1 LGDGEM
7 ENIEEYRE
15 NFPVTKNKIYL
26 NHAAH
31 SPIPKPATDAMQ
43 RHIEELS
50 QYGDAIDQ
58 NDGKTSFAKLI
69 NAEKEEVA
77 LVENT
82 STGLN
87 IIANMLSYPSSSN
100 IVTTDLEYPSVVYP
114 WKRKKLG
121 VNIRYV
127 KNRAGKIFLEDLE
140 KAMDDKTVAVAIS
153 HVEYVN
159 GFRFDLKAV
168 SEIAHDHGAYLVVD
182 AIQSLGALSV
192 DVKHDE
198 VDFLTAACYKWMLGP
213 PGIGYLYVRKELIE
227 KFEPPF
233 IGWASVKPEIFE
245 TLDFWEIRDLKL
257 SETASRF
264 EVGTPGRV
272 SIAGA
277 VAALNLLLN
286 AGIENIEKRILTLTD
301 HLVELLSAQ
310 GIKFQT
316 PLEPEYRS
324 GIVNFLIDDPQER
337 TDQLAQKGI
346 VVSARSHGIRVSP
359 HFYNTREEIDKL
371 VDEAIRQKGNV

>member
-1 LGDGEM
+1 M
-7 ENIEEYRE
+7 ENIEELRQ
-15 NFPVTKNKIYL
+15 NFPITKNKIYL

-31 SPIPKPATDAMQ
+31 SPLPKPAIDAM
-43 RHIEELS
+43 RKHIEELS
-50 QYGDAIDQ
+50 EHGDAIDQ
-58 NDGKTSFAKLI
+58 DDGKTSFAKLI
-69 NAEKEEVA
+69 NATKEEVA

-87 IIANMLSYPSSSN
+87 IIASILNYHQGSN

-114 WKRKKLG
+114 WKRKKLE
-121 VNIRYV
+121 VNVRYV
-127 KNRAGKIFLEDLE
+127 NNRAGKIFLEDLE
-140 KAMDDKTVAVAIS
+140 KAMDNKTVAVAIS

-168 SEIAHDHGAYLVVD
+168 SEIVHKHGAYLVVD
-182 AIQSLGALSV
+182 AIQSLGALPV
-192 DVKHDE
+192 DVKHDD

-213 PGIGYLYVRKELIE
+213 PGIGYLYMRKELIE

-233 IGWASVKPEIFE
+233 IGWASVEPEIFE
-245 TLDFWEIRDLKL
+245 TLDFWEIRNLKL
-257 SETASRF
+257 SKTASRF
-264 EVGTPGRV
+264 EVGTPSRV

-277 VAALNLLLN
+277 VAALNLLLG
-286 AGIENIEKRILTLTD
+286 AGINNIEKRILTLTD
-301 HLVELLSAQ
+301 HLIELLSAR

-337 TDQLAQKGI
+337 TDQLAEKGI

-359 HFYNTREEIDKL
+359 HFYNTTNEIDKL
-371 VDEAIRQKGNV
+371 VEEATRQEGND